1 MACHQRQYSTL
12 SILIIQIRIKTNK
25 QTKKTINCLIVM
37 AMVGLISSLPEPV
50 RPQAPPAK
58 PFLRHL
64 TAIFT
69 ALWPEKEIFLLHQR
83 IFSHV
88 CISVVLMPIVFIVA
102 VLLDGD
108 KDNKF
113 SKQDSMNEIYLH
125 CKRHDLLTAEGCCHR
140 KDAVRYLTASGLQP
154 VHNIYWNV
162 LWITEII
169 CLILLTHSIKY
180 IW

>member
-25 QTKKTINCLIVM
+25 QKNNKLSYCDGHGGPN
-37 AMVGLISSLPEPV
+37 LISTRTS
-50 RPQAPPAK
+50 ASSGAAGK
-58 PFLRHL
+58 TNL
-64 TAIFT
+64 TASHGHSHRIRAWKGNLLTASTHIFT
-69 ALWPEKEIFLLHQR
+69 CLYL
-83 IFSHV
+83 S
-88 CISVVLMPIVFIVA
+88 CLMPIVFIVA

-140 KDAVRYLTASGLQP
+140 KYAVRYLTASGLQP
-154 VHNIYWNV
+154 VHNVYWNV